1 MSRDDIGEYLTRLD
15 NDVKRFKLELYRI
28 CWYMRGGIGIHDLL
42 YNLGMED
49 RNIMYDIIKDNIELT
64 KVSRMP
70 LM

>member
-1 MSRDDIGEYLTRLD
+1 
-15 NDVKRFKLELYRI
+15 
-28 CWYMRGGIGIHDLL
+28 MRGGIDINDLL
-42 YNLGMED
+42 YNLGQED

>member
-1 MSRDDIGEYLTRLD
+1 MSRGDIGDYLTRLD
-15 NDVKRFKLELYRI
+15 NDVKRLKLELYRI
-28 CWYMRGGIGIHDLL
+28 CWYMRGGIDINDLL
-42 YNLGMED
+42 YNLGQED